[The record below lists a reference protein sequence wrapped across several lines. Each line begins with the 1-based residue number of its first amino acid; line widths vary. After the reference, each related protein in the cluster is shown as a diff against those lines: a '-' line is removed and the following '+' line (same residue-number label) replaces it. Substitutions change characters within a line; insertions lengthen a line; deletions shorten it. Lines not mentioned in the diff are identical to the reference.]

1 MYIIVKLSDVGSG
14 EMPLVLVMPS
24 HQTRIIS
31 EQNLWFKKSQIE
43 SLKLSKVMSDFET
56 RPEEKVEEEGVEED
70 TVDDR
75 PCKVCQL
82 AP

>member
-1 MYIIVKLSDVGSG
+1 
-14 EMPLVLVMPS
+14 
-24 HQTRIIS
+24 
-31 EQNLWFKKSQIE
+31 
-43 SLKLSKVMSDFET
+43 MSDFET

-82 AP
+82 APKLGVVGIPKR